1 MEKLQSLF
9 FYICAGELI
18 MDTEAILAMLTVFSV
33 VVGSFKPST
42 AVIFRV
48 LNSIMQVQIIM
59 WGS

>member
-1 MEKLQSLF
+1 
-9 FYICAGELI
+9 